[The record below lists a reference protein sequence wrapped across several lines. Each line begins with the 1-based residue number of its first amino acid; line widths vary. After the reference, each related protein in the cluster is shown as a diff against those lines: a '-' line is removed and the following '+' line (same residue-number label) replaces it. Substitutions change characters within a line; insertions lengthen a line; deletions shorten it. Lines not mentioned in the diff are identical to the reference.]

1 MYMIY
6 SLLIN
11 YFTMALLQI
20 EVDDKLKK
28 AIQKKAETYGITTS
42 AIIRIVLVRSFT
54 KPEEESLKAGNVFNA
69 NRDNNGK
76 ALNMDY
82 LINTL

>member
-1 MYMIY
+1 MIK

-11 YFTMALLQI
+11 NLLMALLQI

-42 AIIRIVLVRSFT
+42 AIIRIILVKSFGN
-54 KPEEESLKAGNVFNA
+54 PEQENLKAGNVFNA
-69 NRDNNGK
+69 DRDNNGK
-76 ALNMDY
+76 ALKLDD
-82 LINTL
+82 LINAL

>member
-1 MYMIY
+1 MINT
-6 SLLIN
+6 LLIN
-11 YFTMALLQI
+11 NFLMALLQI

-42 AIIRIVLVRSFT
+42 AIIRIVLVRSFA

-69 NRDNNGK
+69 DRDNNGK
-76 ALNMDY
+76 ALAMDDF
-82 LINTL
+82 INAL